1 MKKLIAIAIAH
12 TIAANAVATETD
24 NRLETLTVTA
34 SRVEAP
40 LRQIG
45 SSISVLS
52 QTDIESRGQSTVAEL
67 LRTLP
72 AIGVTN
78 SGGLG
83 KQTALRIRG
92 EEGYRTKVLVD
103 GIDISDT
110 SGTQIQPQ
118 IQHLLTADIE
128 QIEVLRGP
136 QGMMYGADA
145 GGVVNIITKK
155 ADKPLQGG
163 LMAEYGRYNTQQL
176 AGNIRGKI
184 EDFDYSLTASDLST
198 DGFNSRTSDT
208 SNEADG
214 YENTTIGFSAG
225 YNINENFRLQAAVRD
240 ADAESEFDNC
250 FAGFT
255 STNDCLSEFEQTSY
269 KADAIYNNSTMEH
282 KLSYAVSKTDRK
294 NISNKTIKALDT
306 AGELEQIQYLGSYN
320 IAKTS
325 KIVYG
330 VDWEQESIDS
340 DTNDERQQTGIY
352 LEWQGNIQD
361 SFYYT
366 AGVRHDDN
374 DDFGD
379 HTSYRATG
387 AYVLDLKNSN
397 ALKIKASY
405 GTGFRAPSLFEI
417 AYNNSPSASAPA
429 TLGSLDEEKSEG
441 YDLGIEYHASNG
453 LFVELVYFN
462 QEITDAIE
470 FDLTTFSG
478 YLQDKGVSKSK
489 GAELSFEMPLPA
501 SLNIY
506 ANYTYNDAKDSQ
518 GDQRARRP
526 LHAANLGLSH
536 SAFDGRLNT
545 SIDARY
551 AADAQNNIFGIGL
564 VDLDDYH
571 VVNLNVRY
579 ALLPEL
585 ELYARGENI
594 LDEDYQEVTGFNTAG
609 ASVYGGFRYTF

>member
-1 MKKLIAIAIAH
+1 MKKLIAIAITQ
-12 TIAANAVATETD
+12 TIAANAIAAETD
-24 NRLETLTVTA
+24 NRLETLTITA
-34 SRVEAP
+34 SRIEAP

-45 SSISVLS
+45 SSISVLN
-52 QTDIESRGQSTVAEL
+52 QADIESRGQSTVAEL

-72 AIGVTN
+72 AVGVTN
-78 SGGLG
+78 SGGVG
-83 KQTALRIRG
+83 KKTALRIRG
-92 EEGYRTKVLVD
+92 EGGYRTKVLVD

-155 ADKPLQGG
+155 AEQPLQGG
-163 LMAEYGRYNTQQL
+163 VMAEYGRYNTQQL
-176 AGNIRGKI
+176 AGNVRGKI

-208 SNEADG
+208 SNETDG
-214 YENTTIGFSAG
+214 YKNTTIGFSVG

-240 ADAESEFDNC
+240 ANAESEFDDCYVGLN
-250 FAGFT
+250 
-255 STNDCLSEFEQTSY
+255 STNDCLSEFEQTNY
-269 KADAIYNNSTMEH
+269 KADALYKNNTMEH
-282 KLSYAVSKTDRK
+282 KLSYAISKTDRK
-294 NISNKTIKALDT
+294 NLSDKTFVALDT
-306 AGELEQIQYLGSYN
+306 AGELEQAQYLGSYN

-325 KIVYG
+325 KVIYG
-330 VDWEQESIDS
+330 IDWEQESIDS
-340 DTNDERQQTGIY
+340 NTNDERNQTGIY
-352 LEWQGNIQD
+352 LEWQGNRQNNV
-361 SFYYT
+361 YYT
-366 AGVRHDDN
+366 VGVRHDDN

-379 HTSYRATG
+379 HTSYRATS
-387 AYVLDLKNSN
+387 AYVIDIKNN
-397 ALKIKASY
+397 NVLKIKASY
-405 GTGFRAPSLFEI
+405 GTGFRAPSLYEI

-462 QEITDAIE
+462 QQITDAIE
-470 FDLTTFSG
+470 FDLTDFSG

-526 LHAANLGLSH
+526 LHSANLGLSH
-536 SAFDGRLNT
+536 SGFNGKLNS

-551 AADAQNNIFGIGL
+551 AANAQNDIYGVGL

-571 VVNLNVRY
+571 VVNLNIRY

-594 LDEDYQEVTGFNTAG
+594 LNEDYQEVTSFNTAG
-609 ASVYGGFRYTF
+609 AAVYGGFRYTF